1 MSSKKKVFWTIVTV
15 ILAVLSIVTVFVQE
29 ESLSTLDLEKAL
41 RNASPVYLILAVLS
55 MLGFIV
61 FEGEAIRSILK

>member
-1 MSSKKKVFWTIVTV
+1 MSSRKKVFWTIVTV

-41 RNASPVYLILAVLS
+41 RSASPVYLILAVLS

-61 FEGEAIRSILK
+61 FE